1 MAMGMTEWSGA
12 IAPADVR
19 GAGEAEW
26 QTVSGMSPGNP
37 LVGGPRVAGL
47 GAFDVDRGRGSH
59 PMPGM
64 VTMPGEG
71 GAQPWTGAMAGVPG
85 VELLDDW
92 KDLFNFRGS
101 PMPWLLLLA
110 LAALGVAQLSISGR
124 VGPIRAGGSVG

>member
-1 MAMGMTEWSGA
+1 MALGLTEWSGA
-12 IAPADVR
+12 VAPADVA
-19 GAGEAEW
+19 GAGEMEW
-26 QTVSGMSPGNP
+26 ATVSGMNPGNP

-47 GAFDVDRGRGSH
+47 GAFDVDRGRGANI
-59 PMPGM
+59 
-64 VTMPGEG
+64 VTLPAGEG
-71 GAQPWTGAMAGVPG
+71 GGGGAPWTGAMAGAPG

-101 PMPWLLLLA
+101 PMPWLLLLS